1 MSVGTKKYVPRP
13 NQLGLKGWAYAG
25 KYGFERYLYLL
36 HRVTGIGLVV
46 YLLIHIIETGQR
58 MAGPETWT
66 ALMALFSSP
75 FFKMMEYAL
84 FAAFIFH
91 GLNGVRL
98 LVTELGFFLGKP
110 AQPVYPYTSSM
121 KRQRPMTYAV
131 MALAALV
138 IIVGASSLFLH

>member
-1 MSVGTKKYVPRP
+1 MSVGMKKYVPRP
-13 NQLGLKGWAYAG
+13 NRLGLKGWFYAG
-25 KYGFERYLYLL
+25 KYGVERHLYLL

-58 MAGPETWT
+58 MAGETAWT
-66 ALMALFSSP
+66 SLMALFSSP
-75 FFKMMEYAL
+75 LFKVMEYLL

-91 GLNGVRL
+91 ALNGVRL

-110 AQPVYPYTSSM
+110 AQPVYPYSSSI
-121 KRQRPMTYAV
+121 KRQRPFTYAV
-131 MALAALV
+131 MTLAALV

>member
-1 MSVGTKKYVPRP
+1 MSAETKRYTPRP
-13 NQLGLKGWAYAG
+13 NQLGLKGWFYAG
-25 KYGFERYLYLL
+25 KYGVERYLYLL

-58 MAGPETWT
+58 TAGAEAWT
-66 ALMALFSSP
+66 VLMALFSSP
-75 FFKMMEYAL
+75 FFRAMEYLL

-91 GLNGVRL
+91 GLNGIRL

-110 AQPVYPYTSSM
+110 AQPIYPYATSI
-121 KRQRPMTYAV
+121 KRQRPFTYVLMTVAAV
-131 MALAALV
+131 V